1 MCLEE
6 NIDIRCYLGVM
17 AVNTSELATIFKT
30 NLKQVA
36 SNKNHII
43 TFVLCMPYCLLMVK
57 LKKMYL
63 TLVLK

>member
-1 MCLEE
+1 MSMSRGKYRYEVL
-6 NIDIRCYLGVM
+6 RYLAVM
-17 AVNTSELATIFKT
+17 AVNTSDLATIFKT

-57 LKKMYL
+57 LNKCI
-63 TLVLK
+63 

>member
-1 MCLEE
+1 MSVFREKYRYIVL
-6 NIDIRCYLGVM
+6 RYLGIM

-43 TFVLCMPYCLLMVK
+43 TFVLCMPYCLLS
-57 LKKMYL
+57 
-63 TLVLK
+63 

>member
-1 MCLEE
+1 
-6 NIDIRCYLGVM
+6 M
-17 AVNTSELATIFKT
+17 AVNTSDLATIFKT

-57 LKKMYL
+57 LNKCI
-63 TLVLK
+63 